1 LVQLIFGFFSTI
13 LFLFFHYLLLPIL
26 ALELTTGYV
35 SLIGAAEV
43 DKSSEIKLLVT
54 VTIDFNEVTAILAGE
69 L

>member
-1 LVQLIFGFFSTI
+1 LGAATRFIAVLTIGF
-13 LFLFFHYLLLPIL
+13 
-26 ALELTTGYV
+26 V